1 MSPASLLPLRREFLS
16 RLASAR
22 ELAYPLFRGSHPR
35 TALSGPPTEFDGHRP
50 YLPGDDTRWIDWN
63 LFARL
68 EELYVKVFEVEEE
81 VEVLVMQDVSLS
93 MTSAPGRKHRTASS
107 AAEAFAYLALL
118 TAHPVSTIRY
128 AERALESRG
137 PYRNLQAFPALVDLL
152 TSPPRGKGT
161 DLAGSLSPTLLHR
174 RRPVT
179 VIALTDG
186 FQRDPLEK
194 VITVVKNLEN
204 CRAVLVRI
212 VDPADS
218 RPPLRG
224 NLLLHDIEGADSRA
238 VLSGR
243 SLETQVH
250 GRIAAHFRNLEMR
263 LRQAGLSVFSLPVD
277 EPFEDCFLGLLRSA
291 LPPDTK
297 GAVR

>member
-16 RLASAR
+16 RLSTVR
-22 ELAYPLFRGSHPR
+22 ELAYPLFRGIHPR

-50 YLPGDDTRWIDWN
+50 YMAGDDTRLIDWN

-68 EELYVKVFEVEEE
+68 EELYVKVFEVEED

-93 MTSAPGRKHRTASS
+93 MTAGPGLKHRIASS
-107 AAEAFAYLALL
+107 AAEALAYLALL

-128 AERALESRG
+128 AERTLESMG

-161 DLAGSLSPTLLHR
+161 DLAVSLSPILMHR

-179 VIALTDG
+179 VVALTDG

-194 VITVVKNLEN
+194 VINVLKGLEN

-218 RPPLRG
+218 RPTLRG
-224 NLLLHDIEGADSRA
+224 NLRLFDIEGSESRTF
-238 VLSGR
+238 LSGR
-243 SLETQVH
+243 SLETQIH
-250 GRIAAHFRNLEMR
+250 GRISSHFRNLEKR
-263 LRQAGLSVFSLPVD
+263 LRQGGIPLLSLPVD
-277 EPFEDCFLGLLRSA
+277 EPFEDSFLGLLRSA
-291 LPPDTK
+291 LPADAGK
-297 GAVR
+297 AAR